1 MDIQDQLS
9 LQAKEIAK
17 LSKRVSAQEK
27 ELKEVKVLKKLVGL
41 LQKENEQLRLEN
53 AHLKERLGLNSKN
66 SSLAPSSTFGKKGLK
81 PLKSK
86 KKRGGQTGHKGM
98 SRSLL
103 PESEMSEITQVFA
116 EDSCACG
123 RRMTFSEPVRHQ
135 YYEMPKLSLELIEV
149 QLYHSACTCGRQNKA
164 KRPDEILPGI
174 LGPRLLSWCN
184 VLTTQY
190 HVSRKKV
197 CDLLAES
204 FDLKISPST
213 LSHQEQ
219 YLSEALKYPVLQLQE
234 WLKNQKTL
242 YVDETSWKE
251 SSDKHWVWTASTPQG
266 SVFHIDSSRNQK
278 AFQSLVGHYYEG
290 IVCSDRFRVYETLD
304 TTKRAVCWAHLVR
317 DFQRIQERAGP
328 SSAIG
333 EALLKQSKRLFE
345 CWSNFREGKLDHSQ
359 LIAKMEPVK
368 RAVLKALK
376 KGARL
381 KGEPKSPEQKTAG
394 TCGEIL
400 KVEKALWT
408 FLSHD
413 VEPTNN
419 RAERALRKIVLNR
432 KIQYG
437 SQSERGS
444 RFVERVY
451 SVLETCQQQGR
462 SAWRFCE
469 EALRAHFSSLQ
480 YPSLIPNT

>member
-1 MDIQDQLS
+1 MDIQEQLS

-17 LSKRVSAQEK
+17 LSERLSTQSE
-27 ELKEVKVLKKLVGL
+27 EINVLKKLVGL

-103 PESEMSEITQVFA
+103 PESEVSEINQVFA
-116 EDSCACG
+116 EDRCTCG
-123 RRMTFSEPVRHQ
+123 RRMAFSEPVRHQ

-164 KRPDEILPGI
+164 KRPDGVLPGI

-184 VLTTQY
+184 MLTAQY

-204 FDLKISPST
+204 FDLKISPGT

-234 WLKNQKTL
+234 WLKTQKAL

-251 SSDKHWVWTASTPQG
+251 SSDRHWVWTASSPQG
-266 SVFHIDSSRNQK
+266 SVFHIDSSRSQE
-278 AFQSLVGHYYEG
+278 AFHSLIGHHYEG

-304 TTKRAVCWAHLVR
+304 ATKRAICWAHLVR

-345 CWSNFREGKLDHSQ
+345 YWSNFQEGKLTRSQ

-368 RAVLKALK
+368 RAVLKTLK

-408 FLSHD
+408 FLTHD

-419 RAERALRKIVLNR
+419 QAERALRKIVLNR

-451 SVLETCQQQGR
+451 SVLETCRQQGR
-462 SAWRFCE
+462 SAWEFCE
-469 EALRAHFSSLQ
+469 QALRAHFSSLQ
-480 YPSLIPNT
+480 YPSLLTNT